1 MAQNYGGGDAALN
14 TVGSHPSISAPGDS
28 EPQGRSARSFHILFS
43 VVRLLTP
50 VTLGSGLRL
59 VDMRIFGAF
68 FLFLADFLKGEKQI
82 PKKLMWQE
90 ASTLIL
96 KNCGFS
102 IRILL

>member
-1 MAQNYGGGDAALN
+1 MTQNYGGGDAVLN

-59 VDMRIFGAF
+59 VDMRIFGVF
-68 FLFLADFLKGEKQI
+68 FCFWQIFLRGKNRSLK
-82 PKKLMWQE
+82 
-90 ASTLIL
+90 S
-96 KNCGFS
+96 
-102 IRILL
+102 